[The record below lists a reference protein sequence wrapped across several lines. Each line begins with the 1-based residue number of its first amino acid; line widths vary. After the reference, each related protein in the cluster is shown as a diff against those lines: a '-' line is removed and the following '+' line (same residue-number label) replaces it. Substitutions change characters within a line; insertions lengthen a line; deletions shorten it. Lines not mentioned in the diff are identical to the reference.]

1 MNTET
6 IKPEHFNPNVVN
18 SGGVCAHSDDSSK
31 NTYMI
36 FSVGNTIAKDNVFK
50 EYCKSENIGYKQLTG
65 CYMGVEETA
74 FIVNT
79 KHRFSVFDFTKD
91 EESVLVLGPLVAGAR
106 EATLVYMQL
115 GRPDKSLGMFRQC
128 SKEYAKKQAAWTY
141 DPTTDTYFVAGGY

>member
-1 MNTET
+1 MNTQT

-18 SGGVCAHSDDSSK
+18 NGGVCAHSDDSSK
-31 NTYMI
+31 QDYMI
-36 FSVGNTIAKDNVFK
+36 FSVGNTIEKDNEFK
-50 EYCKSENIGYKQLTG
+50 EYCRTSRLGYKQVTG

-74 FIVNT
+74 FIVNR
-79 KHRFSVFDFTKD
+79 KHRYAIFPFIKD
-91 EESVLVLGPLVAGAR
+91 EESILALGPLVAGAR